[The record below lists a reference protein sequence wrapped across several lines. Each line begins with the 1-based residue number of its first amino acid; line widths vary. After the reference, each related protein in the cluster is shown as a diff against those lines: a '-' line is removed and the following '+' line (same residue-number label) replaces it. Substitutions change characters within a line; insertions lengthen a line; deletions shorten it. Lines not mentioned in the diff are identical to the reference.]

1 MGSSKSRP
9 LDRPLPTDESTPL
22 LRVPTPTYITRN
34 FSRSTIAA
42 PSPNS
47 QPPVYP
53 PPTVR
58 STIRRPVRYGGISR
72 ISHPYGN
79 RTLNFNTVRRTRYG
93 RPSSYY
99 NNGSTQFTNAAA
111 KAAMVAQERTRPTVQ
126 SSTLPNTNRRFN
138 PEEYRQRQG
147 SGIGD
152 TYQPIPPRKFT
163 EYTVEGVIN
172 NNNQGGGVK
181 RTRTRKSKKSKK
193 RIVRPLKKAL
203 SLSRSTR

>member
-47 QPPVYP
+47 QPPVSP
-53 PPTVR
+53 PPTGR
-58 STIRRPVRYGGISR
+58 ITIRRPVRYGGISR
-72 ISHPYGN
+72 NSRPYGN

-126 SSTLPNTNRRFN
+126 SSTLPNTNRRFK
-138 PEEYRQRQG
+138 PEEYRERQA
-147 SGIGD
+147 SGVSD
-152 TYQPIPPRKFT
+152 AAYQPIPPRKFT

-181 RTRTRKSKKSKK
+181 RTGSRKSKK
-193 RIVRPLKKAL
+193 RIVCPLKKSL